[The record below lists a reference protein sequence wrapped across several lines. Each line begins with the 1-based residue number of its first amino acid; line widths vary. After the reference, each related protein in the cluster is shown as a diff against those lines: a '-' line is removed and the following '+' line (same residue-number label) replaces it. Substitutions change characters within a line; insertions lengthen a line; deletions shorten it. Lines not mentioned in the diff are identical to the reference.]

1 MRGGRSAQRLSMRPA
16 QNPLRRQDTRRQ
28 DTRTRANTLPIA
40 FFAINDSPSCPAPIA
55 QHNAAQRSTSQHLFF
70 TTAPSEHI
78 TPRRFL
84 PSCIDSLLRAG
95 KSLTLSASAFFFSSL
110 CPPSAAFNFNLK
122 TCWFIRVGGTS
133 DMVAFLFSGKMP
145 LKRSPKSSG
154 SFRVPLFRPM
164 RLALPSS
171 GVGATRQ
178 KQNSIIK
185 TWRRCI
191 GCCAGRESG
200 YTSRAS

>member
-1 MRGGRSAQRLSMRPA
+1 MIHHPAPLPLRNITQRSAA
-16 QNPLRRQDTRRQ
+16 H
-28 DTRTRANTLPIA
+28 
-40 FFAINDSPSCPAPIA
+40 PSIY
-55 QHNAAQRSTSQHLFF
+55 FF

-133 DMVAFLFSGKMP
+133 DMVAFLFSGKMLP
-145 LKRSPKSSG
+145 TLRQIFSG
-154 SFRVPLFRPM
+154 LSGFPSFV
-164 RLALPSS
+164 LACLAVVGGWRNPAKTKLNHKNV
-171 GVGATRQ
+171 GV
-178 KQNSIIK
+178 S
-185 TWRRCI
+185 
-191 GCCAGRESG
+191 AGRESG
-200 YTSRAS
+200 AYSTSRAT

>member
-1 MRGGRSAQRLSMRPA
+1 MPNAFRCGQH
-16 QNPLRRQDTRRQ
+16 
-28 DTRTRANTLPIA
+28 RTRCADKIPAARTPASAPTTRPKTLPIA
-40 FFAINDSPSCPAPIA
+40 FSAINDSPSCPAPIA

-84 PSCIDSLLRAG
+84 PPCIDSLLRAG

-133 DMVAFLFSGKMP
+133 DMVAFLFSGKCCEKVAKKSRVFPGSP
-145 LKRSPKSSG
+145 LSSCLAVVG
-154 SFRVPLFRPM
+154 GWRNQQRNPPHFWAKPSR
-164 RLALPSS
+164 RL
-171 GVGATRQ
+171 GRQ
-178 KQNSIIK
+178 VAVS
-185 TWRRCI
+185 TTS
-191 GCCAGRESG
+191 CAV
-200 YTSRAS
+200 